1 MKYKLVKLG
10 KYSGEQASLYTVFLE
25 DEQKTLFDRF
35 LEENKNS
42 FISEIKNIVLR
53 LNIIGHD
60 TGAREQFFKPAEG
73 KPGDGV
79 CALCDVPESKLRLYC
94 IRYGSLILIL
104 GGGGYK
110 PKNIRAF
117 QQDEKLTSENY
128 FLRHLSSKIK
138 ERMARREISFSD
150 DYMDFEGN
158 LIFNDEEDE

>member
-10 KYSGEQASLYTVFLE
+10 KYSGYHASIYTVFLE
-25 DEQKTLFDRF
+25 SEQITLFDRF

-42 FISEIKNIVLR
+42 FISELKDIIIR
-53 LNIIGHD
+53 LQTIGHN

-79 CALCDVPESKLRLYC
+79 CALFDIPESKLRLYC

-104 GGGGYK
+104 GGGGHK
-110 PKNIRAF
+110 PKSIKAF
-117 QQDEKLTSENY
+117 QQDDKLTTENY
-128 FLRHLSSKIK
+128 FLRHLSQEIK
-138 ERMARREISFSD
+138 ERMVTGEISFSD

-158 LIFNDEEDE
+158 LIFNDEDNE